1 MMRWLILG
9 AGGIGGYYAARLA
22 AAGDQVMVTARGEH
36 LAAIQARGLSLK
48 WEGGELHQGLLAV
61 DQSTLIRAYRAEDF
75 DVIVLAIK
83 AGATAAVMAALD
95 GWLANAAVPV
105 LSLQNGV
112 DNEGVIAAQLGN
124 ERTLGGLAVKIGGH
138 IVAPGVISAEGE
150 ARVVMGCWPHYT
162 NVADRRMPLLGRM
175 KSAFDVAGI
184 PADISGDIRHALWR
198 KLIINNGVNPL
209 SALTGLDTRQLTHHA
224 EFSRIVLGMM
234 DEVVIASAAD
244 GVNLTA
250 CDRDEMFEL
259 ISRFNAIKTSMLVDV
274 EKQRPLEID
283 AICGAVVE
291 RCRVLGQEPVY
302 TATVMSLLRQRNAD
316 VSL

>member
-1 MMRWLILG
+1 
-9 AGGIGGYYAARLA
+9 
-22 AAGDQVMVTARGEH
+22 
-36 LAAIQARGLSLK
+36 
-48 WEGGELHQGLLAV
+48 
-61 DQSTLIRAYRAEDF
+61 
-75 DVIVLAIK
+75 
-83 AGATAAVMAALD
+83 
-95 GWLANAAVPV
+95 
-105 LSLQNGV
+105 
-112 DNEGVIAAQLGN
+112 
-124 ERTLGGLAVKIGGH
+124 
-138 IVAPGVISAEGE
+138 
-150 ARVVMGCWPHYT
+150 
-162 NVADRRMPLLGRM
+162 
-175 KSAFDVAGI
+175 
-184 PADISGDIRHALWR
+184 
-198 KLIINNGVNPL
+198 
-209 SALTGLDTRQLTHHA
+209 
-224 EFSRIVLGMM
+224 MM